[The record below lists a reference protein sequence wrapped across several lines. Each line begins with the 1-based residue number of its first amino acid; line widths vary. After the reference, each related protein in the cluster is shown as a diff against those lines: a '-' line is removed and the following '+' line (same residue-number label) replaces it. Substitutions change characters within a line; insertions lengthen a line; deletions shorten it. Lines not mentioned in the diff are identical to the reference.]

1 MILFLVRW
9 KSLINKHHILI
20 HIGGPYEIY
29 VARLPPEASVTFLL
43 SSTLMSLRKIS
54 ITHVICIFYDCI
66 LQARNLSILLCILR
80 PITMG
85 GVGKVLGSST
95 LYFEST

>member
-1 MILFLVRW
+1 MQ
-9 KSLINKHHILI
+9 HIHI

-66 LQARNLSILLCILR
+66 LQARNFGNLSVLLCILR

-95 LYFEST
+95 LYFKST